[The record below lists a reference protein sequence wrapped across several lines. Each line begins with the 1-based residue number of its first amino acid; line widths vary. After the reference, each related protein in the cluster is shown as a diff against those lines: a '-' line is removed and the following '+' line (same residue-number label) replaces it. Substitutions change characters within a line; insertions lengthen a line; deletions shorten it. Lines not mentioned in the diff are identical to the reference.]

1 MTQANLGLA
10 AWQIKNTLIIAFAP
24 ERTWMTL
31 PTLEIAALPTQDSA
45 SALEIILMSLVKVR
59 LPRICSYLES
69 KIMSTDSLCQNMY
82 VSVRFCKV
90 TNNSFR
96 N

>member
-1 MTQANLGLA
+1 MTQATLGVA
-10 AWQIKNTLIIAFAP
+10 AWQIKNTLIIASAP

-59 LPRICSYLES
+59 LTRICSY
-69 KIMSTDSLCQNMY
+69 
-82 VSVRFCKV
+82 
-90 TNNSFR
+90 
-96 N
+96 